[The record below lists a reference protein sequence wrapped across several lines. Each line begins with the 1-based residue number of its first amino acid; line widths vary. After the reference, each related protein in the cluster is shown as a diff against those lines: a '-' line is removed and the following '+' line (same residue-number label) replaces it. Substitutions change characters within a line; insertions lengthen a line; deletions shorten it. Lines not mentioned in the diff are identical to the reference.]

1 MELAM
6 RSFDG
11 AIDVSHENKG
21 WDIEGRE
28 AGKRVLVEVK
38 GLSGPAISVE
48 LTPNEYKAMK
58 REKKRY
64 RLFVV
69 TNALAAPKAHTFKYD
84 TTRERWACGKTV
96 LSLEERTGARAS
108 AGMRIDRRRVESLT
122 PGRRGFAEAYRGFL
136 EEVDLASLAIDPDV
150 LFKEVR
156 NEAKGRDVR
165 L

>member
-6 RSFDG
+6 RSFEG
-11 AIDVSHENKG
+11 AIDVSRENKG

-58 REKKRY
+58 RETKRY

-69 TNALAAPKAHTFKYD
+69 TDALTTPKAHTFRYD
-84 TTRERWACGKTV
+84 TRRTQWACGKNA

-108 AGMRIDRRRVESLT
+108 AGMRIGRRREEPPAL
-122 PGRRGFAEAYRGFL
+122 GRRDFARAYRDFTQKI
-136 EEVDLASLAIDPDV
+136 DLASLAIDPDA
-150 LFKEVR
+150 LFKEAR
-156 NEAKGRDVR
+156 DEAPGRDVR